1 LPGSGAAVP
10 GASGT
15 APRDPDAL
23 DRIRE
28 RALRLLAR
36 REHGV
41 KELGDKL
48 MRRAGTHPEDVREVV
63 QELADRELV
72 SDGRYAEAFAR
83 DAVRLKPRARR
94 LLVGE
99 LVGRGVPAP
108 LAGRSVDAVFAEEE
122 VDDAALARRLAE
134 AYLPRIAG
142 RTDAVRWRRL
152 AGYLQRRG
160 YDNERIYE
168 VCSAVLPEV
177 DAGAD

>member
-1 LPGSGAAVP
+1 MAGSGAADRGSP
-10 GASGT
+10 GT
-15 APRDPDAL
+15 APRDPEAL

-36 REHGV
+36 REHGI

-48 MRRAGTHPEDVREVV
+48 LRGAGIHPEDVREVV
-63 QELADRELV
+63 QELADRQLV
-72 SDGRYAEAFAR
+72 SDRRYAEAFAR

-94 LLVGE
+94 FLVGE
-99 LVGRGVPAP
+99 LVARGVPAP
-108 LAGRSVDAVFAEEE
+108 LAGRSVDAAFAEED
-122 VDDAALARRLAE
+122 VDDAVLAQRVAE

-142 RTDAVRWRRL
+142 RSDAARWRRL

-160 YDNERIYE
+160 YDNERIYT

-177 DAGAD
+177 DPGAD

>member
-1 LPGSGAAVP
+1 MPGSGATGP
-10 GASGT
+10 GAT
-15 APRDPDAL
+15 EKAPGDPEAL
-23 DRIRE
+23 ERIGE

-48 MRRAGTHPEDVREVV
+48 MRRAGTHPGDVREVV
-63 QELADRELV
+63 QQLADRELV
-72 SDGRYAEAFAR
+72 SDRRYAEAFAR

-94 LLVGE
+94 LVVGE
-99 LVGRGVPAP
+99 LVARGVPAP
-108 LAGRSVDAVFAEEE
+108 LAGRSVDAVFAEEQL
-122 VDDAALARRLAE
+122 DDAALARRLAE

-142 RTDAVRWRRL
+142 RSDAARWRRL

-168 VCSAVLPEV
+168 VCAALLPEV
-177 DAGAD
+177 DAGAG

>member
-1 LPGSGAAVP
+1 MPGNGAPDP
-10 GASGT
+10 GAPGT
-15 APRDPDAL
+15 RPRDPAAL
-23 DRIRE
+23 DKVRE

-48 MRRAGTHPEDVREVV
+48 MRRAGTHPEDVREIV

-72 SDGRYAEAFAR
+72 SDRRYAEAFAR

-99 LVGRGVPAP
+99 LVARGVPAP
-108 LAGRSVDAVFAEEE
+108 LAGRSVDAVYAEEE
-122 VDDAALARRLAE
+122 VDDAALARRIAE

-142 RTDAVRWRRL
+142 RPDAARWRRL
-152 AGYLQRRG
+152 AGHLQRRG

-168 VCSAVLPEV
+168 ICSALLPEV
-177 DAGAD
+177 DAGED

>member
-1 LPGSGAAVP
+1 LPASGAPEP
-10 GASGT
+10 GAPET
-15 APRDPDAL
+15 APRDPEAL

-41 KELGDKL
+41 KELGEKL
-48 MRRAGTHPEDVREVV
+48 MRRAGTHPEDVREIV

-72 SDGRYAEAFAR
+72 SDRRYAEAFAR

-99 LVGRGVPAP
+99 LVARGVPAP
-108 LAGRSVDAVFAEEE
+108 LAGRAVDAIFAEEE

-142 RTDAVRWRRL
+142 RSDAARWRRL
-152 AGYLQRRG
+152 AAYLQRRG

-168 VCSAVLPEV
+168 VCSAVLPEIEP
-177 DAGAD
+177 GAD